1 MSINLTD
8 ELLAKT
14 KKGKIASAKQVFLE
28 GDQENLQQIG
38 EKTHQLEDAIKDIT
52 VSGGASTANAVSYN
66 NETSGMAAITAQGA
80 IDELATKSKSQ
91 ESEIAK
97 KANSEDVT
105 SQMQTEQTRV
115 NSELAKKFN
124 SENITQESGDAEDKV
139 MSQRAVSDK
148 IRDLSNLKIDKV
160 RYLSNNI
167 PGLKNISINGKGSD
181 QYVLYRAK
189 RNEDGTVQ
197 FSIALESG
205 GAYVYSYKG
214 KIANRIIGE
223 IEGNLIVIDI
233 DWNELE
239 IGHDYLFPKYDNVL
253 LDSCYEEYKP
263 KEFQLDSYKSV
274 ISVKEK
280 FDSSSNVATAF
291 QQESGY
297 NLRINNGCIAKESTT
312 DNDKT
317 ICIFKVIHGHEYCG
331 ITFAGNKD
339 VVYAFTDSLADL
351 FVKESVT
358 PDYTGTYYWSFK
370 AKEDGYLFVQ
380 SYGEK
385 SITKDISNMVAT
397 DTSLKYADK
406 PISPIT
412 EIFIDGE
419 KDDYV
424 FAEYNISKRIWIQ
437 KNGKNVCSFRLTEE
451 QSIYESTIE
460 GKKIYIYVD
469 WTVPFGVNVSYAKLN
484 DNCYDLSKSPILS
497 SYIQNKTNEKLDSQS
512 KFDIYKTLTLSTDGQ
527 LSGNMVASKSESGK
541 SVLNYIADKKYW
553 TRFIK
558 VEAGNTYHVKGDWG
572 STLGSGDILIAFIE
586 KDTLPINGDI
596 VDNLFVSSDEEK
608 SIDEDFV
615 IDKNGYLCVWVR
627 TGQNNDSTEVTTEVF
642 NKTYTIKEAYKDICD
657 IENDITGKTI
667 AVFGDS
673 IMQLMAEDSTS
684 ENLHGSL
691 SLYNFS
697 NPSDKTVYSQK
708 DATLINGI
716 IYLTSSLSDGQPT
729 DSSVRL
735 DFKNSNQEVLD
746 SMTWTRLKNKTL
758 AADIIQLGYGSG
770 RFVERGIVTSYP
782 AIGILE
788 EGEASNPW
796 DGLSASLPNEV
807 KMLKRLVDAGKRNAP
822 DLCVIWLGV
831 NGTDTIITDT
841 LEEAMKIDWETL
853 SDDKLGYLYRTK
865 FYGAVRYAI
874 EFLYRNYPY
883 TNIVFV
889 TPVQQNRGDKKIDES
904 GYAYRGY
911 HQLNNVTTAIKEIAG
926 RYSCQVYDALHEIG
940 LANFAY
946 KADTYNG
953 SNEVASNA
961 GPLCK
966 IFQNNDIHPTEAG
979 IVLWTNYLSK
989 RIKENYFSKK

>member
-1 MSINLTD
+1 MVS
-8 ELLAKT
+8 T
-14 KKGKIASAKQVFLE
+14 KLNIGKIPISKGEYQEGTAYQRLNQVTMLGSTYQSKIDDNTSAPAQMGADGAV
-28 GDQENLQQIG
+28 ENINTDKWLCVAVG
-38 EKTHQLEDAIKDIT
+38 N
-52 VSGGASTANAVSYN
+52 VSAAKKVVYN
-66 NETSGMAAITAQGA
+66 NETRGLKAGNVQEA
-80 IDELATKSKSQ
+80 IDEVDSKV
-91 ESEIAK
+91 E
-97 KANSEDVT
+97 
-105 SQMQTEQTRV
+105 
-115 NSELAKKFN
+115 
-124 SENITQESGDAEDKV
+124 
-139 MSQRAVSDK
+139 
-148 IRDLSNLKIDKV
+148 V

-181 QYVLYRAK
+181 QYVLYRAI

-205 GAYVYSYKG
+205 GGYVYNYKG
-214 KIANRIIGE
+214 KLTNHIIGE

-239 IGHDYLFPKYDNVL
+239 IGHDYLFPKYDNIL
-253 LDSCYEEYKP
+253 LKPCYEEYKP
-263 KEFQLDSYKSV
+263 KEFELDSYDSV
-274 ISVKEK
+274 VSVKEK
-280 FDSSSNVATAF
+280 FNNSSNILTAF
-291 QQESGY
+291 QQENSC
-297 NLRINNGCIAKESTT
+297 NLRIENQSIIKKSTT
-312 DNDKT
+312 DNNKNVY
-317 ICIFKVIHGHEYCG
+317 IYKVSHGHEYCG
-331 ITFAGNKD
+331 ITFIGNKD
-339 VVYAFTDSLADL
+339 IVYAFTDSLDTL
-351 FVKESVT
+351 FVKNSVK

-380 SYGEK
+380 SHGEK
-385 SITKDISNMVAT
+385 SIVKDISNMIAT
-397 DTSLKYADK
+397 DISLRYADK
-406 PISPIT
+406 PISPIA

-424 FAEYNISKRIWIQ
+424 FAEYNASKRIWIQ
-437 KNGKNVCSFRLTEE
+437 KNGKNVCSFTLSEE
-451 QSIYESTIE
+451 QSIYESAIE
-460 GKKIYIYVD
+460 EKKIYIYVD
-469 WTVPFGVNVSYAKLN
+469 WNVPFGVNVSYAKFN

-497 SYIQNKTNEKLDSQS
+497 KYIQNKTNEKLDSQS

-527 LSGNMVASKSESGK
+527 LSGNMVASKNESGK
-541 SVLNYIADKKYW
+541 SVLNYIADKQYW

-558 VEAGNTYHVKGDWG
+558 VKAGNTYHVKGDWG
-572 STLGSGDILIAFIE
+572 STLGSGDTLIAFIE

-608 SIDEDFV
+608 SVDKDFA

-627 TGQNNDSTEVTTEVF
+627 LGQNNESTKVTTEVF
-642 NKTYTIKEAYKDICD
+642 DKTYTIKEAY
-657 IENDITGKTI
+657 NDINDIKNDINDIKNDIAGKTI

-673 IMQLMAEDSTS
+673 IMQLMAADSTS
-684 ENLHGSL
+684 ENLHGKL
-691 SLYNFS
+691 SLYNYS
-697 NPSDKTVYSQK
+697 NPSDETIYSQK

-758 AADIIQLGYGSG
+758 AAEIIQLGYGSG

-807 KMLKRLVDAGKRNAP
+807 KMLKRLVDSGKRNAP

-911 HQLNNVTTAIKEIAG
+911 HQLDNVTTAIKEIAG

-946 KADTYNG
+946 KADTYKG

-961 GPLCK
+961 GILCK

-989 RIKENYFSKK
+989 RIKENYFNKK

>member
-14 KKGKIASAKQVFLE
+14 KKAKIASAKQVFLE

-38 EKTHQLEDAIKDIT
+38 DKTHQLEDAIKDIT
-52 VSGGASTANAVSYN
+52 VTGGASTANAVSYN
-66 NETSGMAAITAQGA
+66 NETSGMTAITAQCA
-80 IDELATKSKSQ
+80 IDELAAKNATKA
-91 ESEIAK
+91 E
-97 KANSEDVT
+97 KAEVT
-105 SQMQTEQTRV
+105 A
-115 NSELAKKFN
+115 ELEKKFDKE
-124 SENITQESGDAEDKV
+124 SILQESGEAEDKV
-139 MSQRAVSDK
+139 MSQKAVNDK
-148 IRDLSNLKIDKV
+148 LNDLKV
-160 RYLSNNI
+160 HYLSNNI

-181 QYVLYRAK
+181 QYVLYRVIRK
-189 RNEDGTVQ
+189 EDGTVQ
-197 FSIALESG
+197 LSIALESG
-205 GAYVYSYKG
+205 GGYVYNYKG
-214 KIANRIIGE
+214 KLTNHIIGK
-223 IEGNLIVIDI
+223 IEGNLIAIDI

-239 IGHDYLFPKYDNVL
+239 IGHDYVFPEYDNIL
-253 LDSCYEEYKP
+253 LKPCYEEYKP
-263 KEFQLDSYKSV
+263 KEFELDSYDSV

-280 FDSSSNVATAF
+280 FNNCSNILTAF
-291 QQESGY
+291 QQENSC
-297 NLRINNGCIAKESTT
+297 NLRIKNQIIIKESTT
-312 DNDKT
+312 DNNKNVY
-317 ICIFKVIHGHEYCG
+317 IYKVSHGNEYCG
-331 ITFAGNKD
+331 ITFIGKND
-339 VVYAFTDSLADL
+339 IVYAFTNSLDTL
-351 FVKESVT
+351 FVKNSIK
-358 PDYTGTYYWSFK
+358 PDYIGTYYWSFK

-385 SITKDISNMVAT
+385 SLAKDISNMIAT

-406 PISPIT
+406 PISPIA

-419 KDDYV
+419 KDDYI
-424 FAEYNISKRIWIQ
+424 FAEYNASKKIWIQ
-437 KNGKNVCSFRLTEE
+437 KNGKNVCSFILSEE

-469 WTVPFGVNVSYAKLN
+469 WNVPFGVNVSYAMFN
-484 DNCYDLSKSPILS
+484 GNCYDLSKSPILS
-497 SYIQNKTNEKLDSQS
+497 KHIQNKINEEQNKINEKLDSQS
-512 KFDIYKTLTLSTDGQ
+512 KFDIYKTITLSTDGQ
-527 LSGNMVASKSESGK
+527 LSGNMVASRSESGK
-541 SVLNYIADKKYW
+541 SVLNYVADKRYW

-558 VEAGNTYHVKGDWG
+558 VKAGNTYHVKGYWG
-572 STLGSGDILIAFIE
+572 STLGSGDTLIAFIE

-608 SIDEDFV
+608 SVDKDFV
-615 IDKNGYLCVWVR
+615 INRNGYLCVWVR
-627 TGQNNDSTEVTTEVF
+627 TGQNNDSTKVTTEVPD
-642 NKTYTIKEAYKDICD
+642 KTYTIKEAY
-657 IENDITGKTI
+657 NDINDIKNDIDGKTI

-673 IMQLMAEDSTS
+673 IMQLMAADSTT
-684 ENLHGSL
+684 ENLHGHL
-691 SLYNFS
+691 SLYNYS
-697 NPSDKTVYSQK
+697 NPSDETVYHQS

-807 KMLKRLVDAGKRNAP
+807 KMLKRLVDSGKRNAP
-822 DLCVIWLGV
+822 DLCVIWLGI

-853 SDDKLGYLYRTK
+853 SDDKLGYQYRTK
-865 FYGAVRYAI
+865 FYGAVRYSI

-889 TPVQQNRGDKKIDES
+889 TPVQTNRGDKKINES

-911 HQLNNVTTAIKEIAG
+911 HQLDNLTTAIKEIAD

-961 GPLCK
+961 GILCK
-966 IFQNNDIHPTEAG
+966 VFQNNDIHPTEAG

-989 RIKENYFSKK
+989 RIKENYFNKK